1 MKLTSQAIKNKE
13 FRKGVRG
20 YIPEEVDDFMSM
32 IAKDY
37 EALTTELEA
46 LSIKVSDL
54 EERVTRYSKME
65 SALQTT
71 LVLAQDAA
79 AQLKEKA
86 NSESERI
93 ITEANQAVA
102 AARDEAAQIVETAQA
117 EGERLVREAREAA
130 EAAHSEAER
139 IISEAQAAVQDARQE
154 AEELLLKASSE
165 SDAIIDKAK
174 KDVLFVIDEFDL
186 TKKEYTG
193 FRSKFKEFMKLQ
205 MENFDEMD
213 REFVKHYEELRNKP
227 AEAGMAAEERDSGDI
242 EEAESFEDVKSFF
255 ESEIADS
262 SKEKR
267 QVDAG
272 NFDDITNFFG
282 EEKPIEEY
290 KRTNNS

>member
-37 EALTTELEA
+37 EALTAELES

-227 AEAGMAAEERDSGDI
+227 PEAGMAAEERDSGDI

-255 ESEIADS
+255 ESEISDS